1 MDGYILSCCSTVDL
15 PAEQMERRNLSYICF
30 HYFLDGKEYL
40 DDLGQTMENSV
51 FYEKMIEGADTST
64 SQVSVGEYL
73 EYFEKYMK
81 EGKDVLHVTL
91 SSGISGSYASAKNA
105 AEMLK
110 EKYPDRKLYV
120 VDSLCASSG
129 YGFFMDALADR
140 RDEGMSVDELHRWA
154 LDNRGRMQ
162 HWFFSSDLKWYVK
175 GGRVSAPAGFIGGIL
190 GICPVLYVNSTGHL
204 IPEAKVRTKKRAI
217 QALVDRM
224 VQYADGGKDYSGK
237 VYICQSYCRE
247 DAEATAALVEKT
259 FPKMEGKV
267 QICNIGTVIGSHTG
281 PGTIAVFFWGQ
292 RKD

>member
-1 MDGYILSCCSTVDL
+1 MDCFVLSCCSTVDL

-30 HYFLDGKEYL
+30 HYFLDDKEYL

-51 FYEKMIEGADTST
+51 FYEKMIAGADTRT
-64 SQVSVGEYL
+64 SQVSVGEYQ
-73 EYFEKYMK
+73 EHFENYLK
-81 EGKDVLHVTL
+81 EGKDILHVTL
-91 SSGISGSYASAKNA
+91 SSGISGSYTSALNA

-140 RDEGMSVDELHRWA
+140 RDEGMSIDDLYQWA
-154 LDNRGRMQ
+154 LENRTRMQ

-224 VQYADGGKDYSGK
+224 LQYADGGKEYSGK
-237 VYICQSYCRE
+237 VYLCQSYCEE
-247 DAEATAALVEKT
+247 DAKATAELTEKT
-259 FPKMEGKV
+259 FPHMDGKV
-267 QICNIGTVIGSHTG
+267 HICNIGTVIGSHTG
-281 PGTIAVFFWGQ
+281 PGTIALFFWGEK
-292 RKD
+292 KD

>member
-1 MDGYILSCCSTVDL
+1 MDDFILSCCSTVDL
-15 PAEQMERRNLSYICF
+15 PAEQMERRNLAYICF

-51 FYEKMIEGADTST
+51 FYEKMIAGSDTST

-73 EYFEKYMK
+73 EYFENYMK

-91 SSGISGSYASAKNA
+91 SSGISGSYTSALNA

-129 YGFFMDALADR
+129 YGFFMDAMADR
-140 RDEGMSVDELHRWA
+140 RDEGMSVDDLYQWA
-154 LDNRGRMQ
+154 LENRTRMQ

-224 VQYADGGKDYSGK
+224 AQYAENGKDYCGK

-247 DAEATAALVEKT
+247 DAEATAALVEKN

-281 PGTIAVFFWGQ
+281 PGTIAVFFWGE

>member
-1 MDGYILSCCSTVDL
+1 MDDFILSCCSTVDL
-15 PAEQMERRNLSYICF
+15 PAEQMERRNLAYICF

-51 FYEKMIEGADTST
+51 FYEKMIACSDTST

-73 EYFEKYMK
+73 EYFENYMK

-91 SSGISGSYASAKNA
+91 SSGISGSYTSALNA

-140 RDEGMSVDELHRWA
+140 RDEGMSVDDLYQWA
-154 LDNRGRMQ
+154 LENRTRMQ

-224 VQYADGGKDYSGK
+224 AQYAENGKDYCGK

-247 DAEATAALVEKT
+247 DAEATAALVEKN

-281 PGTIAVFFWGQ
+281 PGTIAVFFWGE